1 MVVLICFSWQ
11 KNFQGYEI
19 VVKVQKLISM
29 VFDILIAF
37 HVFARSK
44 ATSHEN
50 AIYLSS
56 VNEKCT
62 CMNIKSRKK
71 LTSCFQSKPVR
82 ATHSKIAPCR
92 YYYS

>member
-1 MVVLICFSWQ
+1 MFFLMVVLICFSWQ

-56 VNEKCT
+56 VNEKC
-62 CMNIKSRKK
+62 MNIKS
-71 LTSCFQSKPVR
+71 
-82 ATHSKIAPCR
+82 
-92 YYYS
+92 